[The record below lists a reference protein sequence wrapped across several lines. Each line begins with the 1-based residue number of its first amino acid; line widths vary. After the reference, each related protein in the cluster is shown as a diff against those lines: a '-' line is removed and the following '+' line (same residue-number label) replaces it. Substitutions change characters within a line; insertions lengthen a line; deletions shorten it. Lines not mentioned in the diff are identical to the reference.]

1 VPSRIL
7 ALAVLL
13 ALAAFG
19 LAACGGDS
27 GGGSKTLSFFIFNE
41 PGGGPQKVAEQC
53 SKDSGGK
60 YEIEFE
66 FLPSQADQQREQLVR
81 RLGAE
86 DPSIDLMGLDI
97 IWTGEF
103 ANAGWLEPVPDE
115 AVGPAS
121 SMVFESVLETAKFED
136 RLMAVPIW
144 SNTQLLWYRKDKV
157 GGRPPET
164 WDQMIELAERENMKI
179 HVQANR
185 YEGLVV
191 WTNAMILSAGGQI
204 VSGPTEVA
212 LEEAP
217 TKRALEVMGKL
228 GTSEA
233 APPAIDTSNEDSA
246 RLGFES
252 GDSIFMVNYP
262 FVYASAKENAPKVFE
277 QMGAAVYPRVDADK
291 ESKPPLGG
299 INIGVSAFSEKKDL
313 AWDAIRCMI
322 KAENQI
328 TIAEM
333 GGLPPVR
340 TDLYDEEPI
349 KKIYPGFADLMRQSI
364 EQAGPRP
371 SESPAYTDLSLGIQ
385 RGVHPVTKLTDPD
398 ENYET
403 LRDYVEQA
411 VKREGLL

>member
-1 VPSRIL
+1 MLFRVCVAAVL
-7 ALAVLL
+7 ALSM
-13 ALAAFG
+13 G
-19 LAACGGDS
+19 LTACGGDS
-27 GGGSKTLSFFIFNE
+27 GGGSNTLNFFIFNE
-41 PGGGPQKVAEQC
+41 PGGGPQKVAAQC
-53 SKDSGGK
+53 SKESGGK
-60 YEIEFE
+60 YDIKFT
-66 FLPSQADQQREQLVR
+66 FLPNQADAQREQLVR

-86 DPSIDLMGLDI
+86 DESIDLMGLDI

-103 ANAGWLEPVPDE
+103 ANAGWLDPVPDE
-115 AVGPAS
+115 VVGPAS
-121 SMVFESVLETAKFED
+121 SQVFQSVLETAKFED
-136 RLMAVPIW
+136 RMYAVPIW

-157 GGRPPET
+157 GDKPPET
-164 WDQMIELAERENMKI
+164 WDEMIDLATREKMKI

-191 WTNAMILSAGGQI
+191 WANAMIQSAGGKI
-204 VSGPTEVA
+204 VNGPTEVA
-212 LEEAP
+212 LEEEP

-228 GTSEA
+228 ANSPA
-233 APPAIDTSNEDSA
+233 APTGIDTSNEDSA

-262 FVYASAKENAPKVFE
+262 FVYASAKENAPKIYE

-299 INIGVSAFSEKKDL
+299 INIGVSAFSKKKDL
-313 AWDAIRCMI
+313 AYEAIRCMI

-340 TDLYDEEPI
+340 SDLYDDP
-349 KKIYPGFADLMRQSI
+349 KIQKLYKGFVDPLRDSI

-385 RGVHPVTKLTDPD
+385 RGIHPVTGLTDPQESYD
-398 ENYET
+398 K
-403 LRDYVEQA
+403 LKDFVEQA

>member
-1 VPSRIL
+1 MLSRVIVL
-7 ALAVLL
+7 AALVALAV
-13 ALAAFG
+13 G
-19 LAACGGDS
+19 ISACGGD
-27 GGGSKTLSFFIFNE
+27 GGGAKQLNFFIFNE

-53 SKDSGGK
+53 SKDSGGA
-60 YEIEFE
+60 YSIEFQY
-66 FLPSQADQQREQLVR
+66 LPSQADQQREQLVR

-86 DPSIDLMGLDI
+86 DDSIDLMGLDI

-103 ANAGWLEPVPDE
+103 ANAGWLEPVPE
-115 AVGPAS
+115 EVVGPAQ
-121 SMVFESVLETAKFED
+121 SMVFQSVLETAKFED
-136 RLMAVPIW
+136 RMFAVPIW

-157 GGRPPET
+157 GDEPPAT
-164 WDQMIELAERENMKI
+164 WDEMIELAEREKMKI

-191 WTNAMILSAGGQI
+191 WANAMILSAGTQI
-204 VSGPTEVA
+204 VSGPTEIA
-212 LEEAP
+212 LEEEP

-228 GTSEA
+228 GTSAA

-262 FVYASAKENAPKVFE
+262 FVYTSAKENAPKIFE

-299 INIGVSAFSEKKDL
+299 INIGVSKFSKKKDL
-313 AWDAIRCMI
+313 AWEAIRCMI

-340 TDLYDEEPI
+340 EDLYDEEAV
-349 KKIYPGFADLMRQSI
+349 KKIYPGFADVMRESI
-364 EQAGPRP
+364 SQAGPRP

-385 RGVHPVTKLTDPD
+385 RGIHPVTSLTDPKKD
-398 ENYET
+398 YKQ
-403 LRDYVEQA
+403 LRDFVEQA